1 MLKIKQIDFIKA
13 VYDDSMSHNIFSIAN
28 ITFSNYEP
36 IHGALLY
43 WCRNSTNGEYT
54 AEGDYKFFYDM
65 ANVTY
70 FASVKFPKHV
80 RLTRDQKQELAYIL
94 LEERGS
100 IGSYSFPTHI
110 NRRKYDI
117 EKEYNALTFPE
128 NFNPAT
134 IEPILKQVSM
144 KQVLEI
150 QQQHPHLSKR
160 FIRQYISWRS
170 RAAQMHINDL
180 EPYLHMISFEH
191 LCLTNPYLTEQ
202 YLIEHLEQLAPTLQ
216 YNYPVLNRLSSSF
229 KQYLID
235 FLQQQQIPFNEDFAH
250 KLEQFIAD
258 DHFYMDK
265 EVTYY
270 EFEEFEE
277 EMDLQFFEYD
287 VGPNK
292 WSGSEHLVKGIPS
305 LACQKYDQYGF
316 KRKTNKEMDTLIAT
330 VSQTQL
336 DLLCAVL
343 EPHWLH
349 RYRNKLNW
357 TKICRYNRY
366 LAEDFILAH
375 LKFIDFEALGEHTS
389 CQLSEE
395 FMLKYMKRF
404 NHKNPVPVVLRNL
417 TVPLYEAYKDTIKIN
432 LQLLHKYST
441 SIAKEE
447 LIQLEK
453 LLSE

>member
-1 MLKIKQIDFIKA
+1 MLKIKQIDFIKT

-36 IHGALLY
+36 IYGALLY
-43 WCRNSTNGEYT
+43 WCRNTTKSEYT
-54 AEGDYKFFYDM
+54 PEGDYKFFYDM

-100 IGSYSFPTHI
+100 IGSYSFPTHS

-117 EKEYNALTFPE
+117 QKEFEALTFPE
-128 NFNPAT
+128 NFNPEM
-134 IEPILKQVSM
+134 IEPTLKQISM

-150 QQQHPHLSKR
+150 QQQHPDFSKR
-160 FIRQYISWRS
+160 FIRQYIQWRS
-170 RAAQMHINDL
+170 RASQMHPNDL
-180 EPYLHMISFEH
+180 QPYLSVISFAH
-191 LCLTNPYLTEQ
+191 ICLTNPYLTEQ
-202 YLIEHLEQLAPTLQ
+202 YLIEHLDQLSPSLQ
-216 YNYPVLNRLSSSF
+216 YNYPVLNRLTGSF
-229 KQYLID
+229 KRYFID
-235 FLQQQQIPFNEDFAH
+235 FLQTRQVPLNEDFANYV
-250 KLEQFIAD
+250 EQFIND
-258 DHFYMDK
+258 DNFYASQ
-265 EVTYY
+265 EVHYM
-270 EFEEFEE
+270 ELDELEE

-305 LACQKYDQYGF
+305 LACQKYDSHGF
-316 KRKTNKEMDTLIAT
+316 KRKTNKEMDEMIASFSE
-330 VSQTQL
+330 VQL

-349 RYRNKLNW
+349 RYRNQLNW

-366 LAEDFILAH
+366 LAEDFIVAH
-375 LKFIDFEALGEHTS
+375 IKFIDFEALGEHTS

-404 NHKNPVPVVLRNL
+404 NHKHPVPLVLRHL
-417 TVPLYEAYKDTIKIN
+417 TVPLYEAYKDMIKVD
-432 LQLLHKYST
+432 LQLLQEYRT
-441 SIAKEE
+441 LIAEE
-447 LIQLEK
+447 DLQQLQK